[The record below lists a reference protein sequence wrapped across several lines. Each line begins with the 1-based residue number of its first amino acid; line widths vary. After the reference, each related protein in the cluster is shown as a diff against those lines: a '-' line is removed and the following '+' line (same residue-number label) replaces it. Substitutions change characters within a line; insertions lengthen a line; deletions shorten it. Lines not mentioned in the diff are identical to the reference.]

1 MKDYMKG
8 MMLALALALAILLST
23 YVIFQN
29 IIGKFCISSSNCFY
43 DKGMND
49 CKSNLAGNFSDA
61 KCICRVLSCA
71 LR

>member
-1 MKDYMKG
+1 MKDYTKG
-8 MMLALALALAILLST
+8 MIFALLLALAILLST

-29 IIGKFCISSSNCFY
+29 IIGKFCINSSNCFY

-49 CKSNLAGNFSDA
+49 CKSNLALETEDA
-61 KCICRVLSCA
+61 KCSCRVLSCA